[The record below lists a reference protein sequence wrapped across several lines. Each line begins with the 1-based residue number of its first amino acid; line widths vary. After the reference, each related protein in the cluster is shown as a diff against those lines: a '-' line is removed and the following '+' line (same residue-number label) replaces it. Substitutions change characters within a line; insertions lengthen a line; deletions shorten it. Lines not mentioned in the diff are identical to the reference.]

1 MLNVNRDDIQLNH
14 VIKTAEYTGKFGN
27 NRKETTFA
35 MCFS

>member
-14 VIKTAEYTGKFGN
+14 VIKTAEYKGKFGN
-27 NRKETTFA
+27 NRKGTTFA

>member
-14 VIKTAEYTGKFGN
+14 VIKTAEYKEIFGN